1 MDNENKDFQGVENE
15 ETLTPEEKVQEDIR
29 SKVADAAAEIQD
41 EITPAAEDA
50 AEEIVGETIEGA
62 EGFEQPAGYYDENG
76 EFVPYGEGEFPEG
89 YMVPAPEPVKVTLKR
104 SSLIVS
110 LICSAV
116 IGALLLLV
124 GLQVPK
130 WIDAIPEGNTIAT
143 VNGESITDLDVQYYI
158 YAQAATYAQNNGVSA
173 DGLAEYDWNQE
184 VDGKVLANTIKEKAL
199 NDAINEVLLIQ
210 KGEENDVTLSDDEL
224 AQIDSQV
231 SGILTAYGED
241 GFALRARTMGIAS
254 TKQYKKM
261 YTKVMTAQTVQEDM
275 SENRS
280 AYYPEDESILND
292 YIQPDYASVKHIL
305 IKNTT
310 PATPAEGDE
319 APAPAEDTKAKAEE
333 ILARAQSGEDFDA
346 LVEEFNEDPGATEEG
361 YTFGPGE
368 MDPAFE
374 AASFA
379 LKIGE
384 ISDLV
389 ESAHG
394 YHIIKRIPG
403 ITELEAYWRENDAKV
418 KIKTRKL
425 DKLDVAAI
433 MSDVIAANDE
443 LEAETAAAQAGA
455 AK

>member
-41 EITPAAEDA
+41 EIDA
-50 AEEIVGETIEGA
+50 VEEETVEETV
-62 EGFEQPAGYYDENG
+62 EGFEAPVEPAGYYDENG
-76 EFVPYGEGEFPEG
+76 EFVPYAEGEFPEE
-89 YMVPAPEPVKVTLKR
+89 YVAPAPEPVKVTLKR

-116 IGALLLLV
+116 IGALLLLF

-130 WIDAIPEGNTIAT
+130 WIDAIPEGNTVAT

-158 YAQAATYAQNNGVSA
+158 YAQAATYAQQNGVSA
-173 DGLAEYDWNQE
+173 DGLADFDWNQE
-184 VDGKVLANTIKEKAL
+184 VDGKVLANTIKENAV

-210 KGEENDVTLSDDEL
+210 KGEENGITLGEQEL
-224 AQIDSQV
+224 GQIESQV
-231 SGILTAYGED
+231 AGIISAYGED

-254 TKQYKKM
+254 TKQYQKM

-275 SENRS
+275 DTNRS
-280 AYYPEDESILND
+280 AYYPEDESVLND
-292 YIQPDYASVKHIL
+292 FIQPEKASVKHIL
-305 IKNTT
+305 IKNTE
-310 PATPAEGDE
+310 AAAPAEGE
-319 APAPAEDTKAKAEE
+319 AAPAPAEDKRATADSVLQRAK
-333 ILARAQSGEDFDA
+333 SGEDFDA
-346 LVEEFNEDPGATEEG
+346 LVEEFNEDPGATEAG
-361 YTFGPGE
+361 YTFGKGE

-394 YHIIKRIPG
+394 YHIIKRIAG
-403 ITELEAYWRENDAKV
+403 LNELQAYWRNDAKV
-418 KIKTRKL
+418 KIKTGKI

-433 MSDVIAANDE
+433 MADVMAANEE
-443 LEAETAAAQAGA
+443 LEAETAAQQGA
-455 AK
+455 AE

>member
-41 EITPAAEDA
+41 EIDA
-50 AEEIVGETIEGA
+50 VEEETVEETV
-62 EGFEQPAGYYDENG
+62 EGFEAPVEPAGYYDENG
-76 EFVPYGEGEFPEG
+76 EFVPYAEGEFPEE
-89 YMVPAPEPVKVTLKR
+89 YVVPAPEPVKVTLKR

-116 IGALLLLV
+116 IGALLLLF

-130 WIDAIPEGNTIAT
+130 WIDAIPEGNTVAT

-158 YAQAATYAQNNGVSA
+158 YAQAATYAQQNGATSL
-173 DGLAEYDWNQE
+173 DDLAEYDWNQE
-184 VDGKVLANTIKEKAL
+184 VDGKVLANIIKEKAL
-199 NDAINEVLLIQ
+199 NDAINETLLIQ
-210 KGEENDVTLSDDEL
+210 KGKENDVTLDDQTASMIETQKASITDENRSDIEL
-224 AQIDSQV
+224 RFRSQ
-231 SGILTAYGED
+231 
-241 GFALRARTMGIAS
+241 GIAS
-254 TKQYKKM
+254 VKQYFKM

-275 SENRS
+275 DTNRS
-280 AYYPEDESILND
+280 AYYPEDESVLND
-292 YIQPDYASVKHIL
+292 FIQPEKASVKHIL
-305 IKNTT
+305 IKNTE
-310 PATPAEGDE
+310 AAAPAEGE
-319 APAPAEDTKAKAEE
+319 AAPAPAEDKKATADSV
-333 ILARAQSGEDFDA
+333 LQRAKNGEDFDA
-346 LVEEFNEDPGATEEG
+346 LVEEFNEDPGATDAG
-361 YTFGPGE
+361 YTFGKGE

-394 YHIIKRIPG
+394 YHVIKRIAG
-403 ITELEAYWRENDAKV
+403 LNELQAYWRNDAKV
-418 KIKTRKL
+418 KIKTGKI

-433 MSDVIAANDE
+433 MADVMAANEE
-443 LEAETAAAQAGA
+443 LDAETAAQQGA
-455 AK
+455 AE